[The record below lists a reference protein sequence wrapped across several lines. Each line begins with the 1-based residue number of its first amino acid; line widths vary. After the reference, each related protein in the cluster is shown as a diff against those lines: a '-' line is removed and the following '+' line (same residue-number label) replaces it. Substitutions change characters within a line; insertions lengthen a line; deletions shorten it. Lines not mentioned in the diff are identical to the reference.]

1 MSSRYNDLSWG
12 KSARSLST
20 FIISSIFMIFLGT
33 GTLRSGIAS
42 ETITVSTGDW
52 LPYVGLKGSDPP
64 GYVIELVREIFTKAG
79 YQVMVNDLPYER
91 ALAYLKDGRVDLVT
105 AAFAEDLP
113 SPGIAIFPDEE
124 VGRLQRAFF
133 VKKGEKWHY
142 TGQTS
147 LSQIKLGL
155 VTGEVYPEIK
165 TYLDQRPK
173 PNRIEYVSGV
183 DGYRRNVLKLLAGRI
198 DAMLEIPEVVEF
210 YAAQLHSLSE
220 IRQAGRIGKLR
231 KLWVAFSTH
240 NPNARRYAKLFSEGI
255 ITMRKSG
262 ELQELLASYHVR
274 DWKE

>member
-1 MSSRYNDLSWG
+1 MSSQHNGLSRKESVKG
-12 KSARSLST
+12 LSIFVIFSI
-20 FIISSIFMIFLGT
+20 FIILLGI
-33 GTLRSGIAS
+33 GMLGSGPAA

-52 LPYVGLKGSDPP
+52 LPYVGLKRSDPP

-79 YQVMVNDLPYER
+79 YQVIVNDLPYER
-91 ALAYLKDGRVDLVT
+91 ALAYLEDGRVDVVT

-113 SPGIAIFPDEE
+113 SPAIAILPDEE
-124 VGRLQRAFF
+124 VGRIQRAFF
-133 VKKGEKWHY
+133 VKKGEKWNY
-142 TGQTS
+142 TGQAS
-147 LSQIKLGL
+147 LAQIKLGL
-155 VTGEVYPEIK
+155 VIGEVYPEIK

-198 DAMLEIPEVVEF
+198 DVMLEIPEVVEF

-231 KLWVAFSTH
+231 KLWVAFSAH
-240 NPNARRYAKLFSEGI
+240 NPNARRYANLFSKGI
-255 ITMRKSG
+255 KTMRKSG
-262 ELQELLASYHVR
+262 ELQELLSRYHVR